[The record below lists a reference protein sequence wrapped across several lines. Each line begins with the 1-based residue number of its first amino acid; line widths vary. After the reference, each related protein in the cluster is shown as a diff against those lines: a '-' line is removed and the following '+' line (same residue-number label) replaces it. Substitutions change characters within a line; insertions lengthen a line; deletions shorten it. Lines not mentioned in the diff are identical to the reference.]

1 MTQLRQKKNKSC
13 KSFWFCQHL
22 INWLVWL
29 IFLMINSLD
38 NVQWGCKFMQRWL
51 KRKVLDDAMLII
63 SIVFINKMTMLG
75 FQLRKVWFMKR
86 NLLIMAKRKL
96 RYCLPYPNIRKMT
109 RRKYLVNGPCQP
121 CTLNSPLA
129 RIGER
134 NRRFNPKWLVELKN
148 RLSTVSPTC
157 KAYYFTCFL
166 FRDLTKNV
174 EYKSFV
180 CIRFELLEQ

>member
-1 MTQLRQKKNKSC
+1 MVEKKSVRWCYANNFHCFHQQDDDVRISAPKG
-13 KSFWFCQHL
+13 
-22 INWLVWL
+22 
-29 IFLMINSLD
+29 MIYEEEPID
-38 NVQWGCKFMQRWL
+38 HGK
-51 KRKVLDDAMLII
+51 KE
-63 SIVFINKMTMLG
+63 
-75 FQLRKVWFMKR
+75 
-86 NLLIMAKRKL
+86 